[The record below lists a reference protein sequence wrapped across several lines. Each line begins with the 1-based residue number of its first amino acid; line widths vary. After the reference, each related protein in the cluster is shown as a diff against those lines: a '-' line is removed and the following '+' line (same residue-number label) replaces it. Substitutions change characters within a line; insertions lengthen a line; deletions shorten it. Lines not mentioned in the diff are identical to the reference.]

1 MVGDRPAFSI
11 KKTPAE
17 LSKLDGMYIFTIFN
31 VIISFIFVRIKD
43 LIKPNNI
50 I

>member
-11 KKTPAE
+11 KKTSAE
-17 LSKLDGMYIFTIFN
+17 LSKLDDMYIFIIFN

-43 LIKPNNI
+43 LIIQIN
-50 I
+50 